1 MSNKSLITLIVG
13 VVLAVIAWNSFYIVS
28 QTERAVLLQFGRVVQ
43 ANVQPGL
50 HVKVP
55 YVNQVRKF
63 DGRLLTLDA
72 PTQRF

>member
-43 ANVQPGL
+43 ADVQPGL

-55 YVNQVRKF
+55 
-63 DGRLLTLDA
+63 T
-72 PTQRF
+72 